1 MQAYTTHTV
10 QAARPLTEQSKR
22 YTGKIRHQY
31 ALVMG
36 NKRLNFY
43 IGSGIAGGTC
53 DKIVTTRHFW
63 LSDSVVL
70 PVALVTQTYTFYER
84 EPTTRTAEDVRV
96 DMLARALGETAADI
110 DGMVTSHSETL
121 TEQNGAAVLHLTVH
135 AEEQIGTEAVDDS
148 AVPEEGT
155 EETQ

>member
-1 MQAYTTHTV
+1 
-10 QAARPLTEQSKR
+10 
-22 YTGKIRHQY
+22 
-31 ALVMG
+31 MG

-43 IGSGIAGGTC
+43 IGSGITGGTC
-53 DKIVTTRHFW
+53 DKIVTTSQLW

-84 EPTTRTAEDVRV
+84 EPVTRTAEDVRV
-96 DMLARALGETAADI
+96 DMLSRALGETAADI

-121 TEQNGAAVLHLTVH
+121 NEKNGAAVLHLTVH

-148 AVPEEGT
+148 TIPEKNAET
-155 EETQ
+155 EQ

>member
-1 MQAYTTHTV
+1 
-10 QAARPLTEQSKR
+10 
-22 YTGKIRHQY
+22 
-31 ALVMG
+31 MG

-96 DMLARALGETAADI
+96 DMLSRALGETAADI

-121 TEQNGAAVLHLTVH
+121 TEQNG
-135 AEEQIGTEAVDDS
+135 TEAVDDS
-148 AVPEEGT
+148 TIPEKKTEMEQVP
-155 EETQ
+155 